1 MRRAVLFTSPAAARR
16 RDRAVTFVSARQ
28 PGDEVLIVSATRGAA
43 DDMARELARTHPA
56 TFGIHRFSLTQLAA
70 RLAATRLADAGL
82 APATGLGT
90 HAISARAVFE
100 TARNGELAYFAPV
113 SGMPGFAPA
122 LARTL
127 QDLRMADA
135 AAAAIRNAGEG
146 GPDLAALYDA
156 AIAQFAA
163 GGTAD
168 RATLF
173 TVAREVLDSG
183 TSLCEGRAV
192 LLLDVP
198 IDSPVER
205 TFVGALLARSSRWL
219 ACLSPADVQARQS
232 FEPLAEA
239 VEIDQEPGE
248 GELARLRRY
257 LFNSEEEPPI
267 AERGTD
273 VIFFSAPGEG
283 REAMEIARY
292 VLDEARRGVRFDEM
306 AVFLRSPR
314 EYLGLIEHAFVRAGI
329 PAWLG
334 RGTRRPHPA
343 GRALLALLSCA
354 DENLSAHRFAE
365 YLSLAQVP
373 ADASEGGSRWTEGGG
388 QDTNDASRAAV
399 KDVVPG
405 FSRAAKRPKP
415 QARGPKPDPAQPS
428 LFHPPPIR
436 PLDDALSTGAE
447 RLARGDLEPSEP
459 DEAHDDAAAAAVQDH
474 ELTATVLSGSIRA
487 PYKWEEWLNESAVI
501 AGRDRW
507 HRLDGLASEYRL
519 KLKEARREDPHSSRT
534 AAIERDLSHLEH
546 LRAFA
551 LPLIEEFGAWPREAT
566 WRDWLE
572 RLEALV
578 PRVIRQPLVVLRVL
592 AELRSMGAIGPVT
605 LREVRDVLSERL
617 RTVAVEPPDSRHGRV
632 FVGTTDQ
639 VRGRVFGVVFVPGL
653 AERVF
658 PQKLREDPLLADA
671 VRTQVDAGLRTTS
684 DRASEERLLLKLA
697 IGAATGRAYISFPRI
712 ELREARPRVP
722 SFYGLDVWR
731 AITGRVPGHQEL
743 QEMAARE
750 TKTTLAWPAP
760 LDPARAV
767 DDVEHDLAVLA
778 PLLRAQDQR
787 SVKGHA
793 HYLLG
798 LNDHLRRSLTERWQ
812 RWKGAWTVS
821 DGLVKRTDLIA
832 AALADQ
838 RLGARPYSLTALQRY
853 AACPYQFLLQAIY
866 RLAPFEEPT
875 PLQRLDPLTKGG
887 LFHAIQAAFFRE
899 RQQKHALPIT
909 PENLAESLEALDA
922 AVAEVSEHERELLA
936 PAVDRVWRD
945 EIAAVRGDLRRWVM
959 LQAHDREGW
968 RPERFELSFG
978 LQIDRDHDP
987 HSVAEPVTVDGR
999 FVLRGAIDL
1008 VERHGAS
1015 RTLRVTDHKTGKN
1028 RTDATTTVNGG
1039 RTLQPVLYSLVV
1051 EQMTGEI
1058 VTSGRLYYCTDAG
1071 KFSQHTVQLDPVA
1084 RKTGLTAL
1092 EIVDRGIELGFLA
1105 ASPEERACEY
1115 CDYRPVCGPLEERR
1129 ARTKNKGA
1137 LADLQAL
1144 RDLP

>member
-1 MRRAVLFTSPAAARR
+1 MRAVLFTSSAAARR
-16 RDRAVTFVSARQ
+16 RDRAVTFVGARP

-43 DDMARELARTHPA
+43 DDIAREFARTHPA
-56 TFGIHRFSLTQLAA
+56 TFGVHRFSLTQLAA
-70 RLAATRLADAGL
+70 RLAAARLAASGL
-82 APATGLGT
+82 APATGLGS
-90 HAISARAVFE
+90 HAVSARAVFE
-100 TARNGELAYFAPV
+100 TAKNGELAYFAPV

-127 QDLRMADA
+127 QDLRMAEA
-135 AAAAIRNAGEG
+135 AAAAIREAGEG
-146 GPDLAALYDA
+146 GADLAALYDA
-156 AIAQFAA
+156 AVAQFAA

-173 TVAREVLDSG
+173 TVAREVLESG
-183 TSLCEGRAV
+183 TSFCEARAV
-192 LLLDVP
+192 VLLDVP
-198 IDSPVER
+198 VDSPVER
-205 TFVGALLARSSRWL
+205 AFVRALLARSSGWL
-219 ACLSPADVQARQS
+219 ACVPPADVQARQS
-232 FEPLAEA
+232 FEPLAEEI
-239 VEIDQEPGE
+239 EIDRDPAE
-248 GELARLRRY
+248 GELARLRQY

-273 VIFFSAPGEG
+273 VVFFSAPGEG

-314 EYLGLIEHAFVRAGI
+314 EYLGLIEHGFVRAGI
-329 PAWLG
+329 PVWLG

-373 ADASEGGSRWTEGGG
+373 GEAVEDSTRGGPRAPGGG
-388 QDTNDASRAAV
+388 QGS
-399 KDVVPG
+399 DVVPALG
-405 FSRAAKRPKP
+405 TAAKRPKP
-415 QARGPKPDPAQPS
+415 VARSPKRNAVQPS
-428 LFHPPPIR
+428 LFDPEPVR

-459 DEAHDDAAAAAVQDH
+459 DEARVDAAETAPDT

-534 AAIERDLSHLEH
+534 AAIQRDLSHLEH

-551 LPLIEEFGAWPREAT
+551 LPLMEEFGAWPQEAT
-566 WRDWLE
+566 WREWLE

-639 VRGRVFGVVFVPGL
+639 ARGRIFRVVFVPGL

-671 VRTQVDAGLRTTS
+671 VRTQVEAGLRTTS

-697 IGAATGRAYISFPRI
+697 IGAATQRTYISFPRI

-812 RWKGAWTVS
+812 RWKGAWTAS
-821 DGLVKRTDLIA
+821 DGLVKRTDAVA

-838 RLGARPYSLTALQRY
+838 RLRARPYSLTALQRY

-899 RQQKHALPIT
+899 RQKKHALPIT
-909 PENLAESLEALDA
+909 HDNLAESLAALDA
-922 AVAEVSEHERELLA
+922 AVVQVSERERELLA

-945 EIAAVRGDLRRWVM
+945 EIAAVRKDLRRWVM
-959 LQAHDREGW
+959 LQADDRDSW

-978 LQIDRDHDP
+978 LQVDADHDP

-1008 VERHGAS
+1008 IERHGAS

-1028 RTDATTTVNGG
+1028 RTEATTTINGG
-1039 RTLQPVLYSLVV
+1039 KTLQPVLYSLVV
-1051 EQMTGEI
+1051 EQMTGET
-1058 VTSGRLYYCTDAG
+1058 VTAGRLYYCTDAG
-1071 KFSQHTVQLDPVA
+1071 KFTQHTVQLDPIA
-1084 RKTGLTAL
+1084 RTTGVRAL
-1092 EIVDRGIELGFLA
+1092 EIVDRGVELGFLA

-1115 CDYRPVCGPLEERR
+1115 CDYRPVCGPLEEKR
-1129 ARTKNKGA
+1129 AGKKNKGA

-1144 RDLP
+1144 RELP